1 MRQRINRKLV
11 AISYPNGELRLYK
24 KKSVENCKD
33 VSKKPFVKIFGKMV
47 EIAEYQIP
55 LYETS
60 FTIEW
65 R

>member
-11 AISYPNGELRLYK
+11 AIAKPDGELRLYK
-24 KKSVENCKD
+24 RKSIENCKG

-65 R
+65 K

>member
-11 AISYPNGELRLYK
+11 AIAKPDGELRLYK
-24 KKSVENCKD
+24 KKLAKE
-33 VSKKPFVKIFGKMV
+33 VSKKPFIKIFGKMV

-65 R
+65 K